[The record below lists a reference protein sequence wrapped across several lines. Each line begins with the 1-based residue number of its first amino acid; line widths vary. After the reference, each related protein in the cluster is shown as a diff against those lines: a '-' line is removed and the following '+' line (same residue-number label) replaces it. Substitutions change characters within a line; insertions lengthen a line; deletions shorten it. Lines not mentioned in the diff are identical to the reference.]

1 MQYSELSTAMEGSN
15 KEDGDLNLDNWEVFL
30 EEESMGLNISGR
42 KSSYKH
48 GGNTGV
54 RPEAGSVLDKTKAV
68 LYTKSFPRGKH
79 SACSGTNSVVKCR
92 VKTHKK
98 CLYLIFLTIKNLY
111 LYVCF
116 IYGYMYNGF
125 IYDIYI

>member
-1 MQYSELSTAMEGSN
+1 
-15 KEDGDLNLDNWEVFL
+15 
-30 EEESMGLNISGR
+30 MGLNISGR